1 MSGNY
6 RFEMEENDVVRSL
19 ITTIGSFIE
28 DRLANK
34 EQRIQHKDHCAERLA
49 AEDQTAKNQ
58 TEEIHYSDQA
68 VLANLDWGIEALEEA
83 IATSNVETKMAR
95 LEYAEKMLQVCAM
108 LHSDRKTAGVPNFYL
123 SAWAHLN
130 LSYLWKLKNDNRN
143 SILHMLEMFV
153 VDPFFSRVDFAPE
166 LWRSIF
172 SPHMGSIIGW
182 YSEERRKI
190 VFDMIPDN
198 SDLSL
203 TVDFDHCFNESLIL
217 SVRPEQAERIQA
229 LENLYGESLDINTRL
244 YAKYYKDCMNY
255 DAANTR
261 KAILPMMPIVEPP
274 MTPLHEISSRL
285 IPDYVKFGPVL
296 PKSAGFSTNQSRDVS
311 SRSKAESASENLE
324 DSDCWDAQNSSP
336 KEYSP
341 KSRRES
347 SRNSSPKTP
356 TVTNSSPKSV
366 KKPGNIQTSMLRLL
380 STRATDSNSLPISP
394 LSCGDNSSISS
405 TDSDEETKGQ
415 LRIAAKSIAH
425 ARSVRQTF
433 RKSSMN
439 RSDDGRL
446 SYVSSPTSE
455 VLTPQSR
462 PPKDFV
468 CPITGQIFNDP
479 VTLET
484 GQTYERKA
492 IQEWTNRGNTSCP
505 ITRQPLSA
513 AALPKTN
520 YVLKRLI
527 TSWKDQH
534 PDIAQEFSSTE
545 IPSEKSALPSRQRF
559 VRAAL
564 ATSPTSVI
572 SQASVETVIN
582 ALKPYILCLCNS
594 EDLKE
599 CEEAVLTV
607 SKIWEDSNVGPG
619 INSYLSS
626 PTIVNGFMEILS
638 ASFNKDVLRTT
649 ICTLSKLI
657 CADDRVRDLLTSI
670 DSDFYC
676 LTDLLKKGLVEAAVL
691 VYLLRPSFS
700 QISRHDLVG
709 TLVRIIS
716 DENEEVTDFRFS
728 IAPKDAAIAL
738 LEKIVVGGDEGE
750 KSVNATNVVI
760 TDNGIPALLSCLDR
774 VDGRQTVVS
783 ILLRCM
789 QSDST
794 CKNVIANGIELS
806 HVLELFHGGDD
817 SVRGMCVEFLCELVR
832 LKRRTSSD
840 EILRII
846 KEEGTFST
854 MHTLLV
860 YLQMSPMEQK
870 SSVAILLLQ
879 LDLLASPRKM
889 SIYREEA
896 VEAILE
902 ALQRKEFPS
911 SQITALG
918 MLSSLA
924 GSLRGS
930 NKPCIEYRLLK
941 IAGFDRTCGAITKK
955 DEMKADETELA
966 ETREEE
972 RAARYWEK
980 RIAFVLS
987 NHEKGA
993 VFKAM
998 EECFKSN
1005 SIEIAKSCL
1014 VVSTWLVHM
1023 LYSFPDC
1030 GTRDVARKSLLDK
1043 FVNVLR
1049 SSKNLEE
1056 KILAALALRGFASE
1070 PVGLNEIGVYAKS
1083 IWKTLRK
1090 IKKSCTAA
1098 NDITKALMNLPS
1110 IDAADL
1116 WSCVEGPEIDVSVN
1130 GEIMSM
1136 IHVRSR
1142 LISSHSDGTI
1152 KVWDTAKRAP
1162 RLIQEARE
1170 HSKAVTC
1177 LYVTPSCDK
1186 LYSGSLDKTIRV
1198 WSIKQEEI
1206 YCIQVHDVREAVL
1219 ALAANASVACFS
1231 SQGNGVK
1238 VYNWS
1243 GIVKNIGFNK
1253 QAKCLALDGDKL
1265 YCGCSGYSVQEV
1277 DLKTQS
1283 SSTFYSGAKKL
1294 LGKQTIHSVEIQ
1306 DGLLY
1311 AGGSSVDGVAG
1322 KVFKLSSKAVIGS
1335 LPTGLDIQQIT
1346 VNNDF
1351 VFTATKCGIIEVW
1364 LKERVAKIAYIKMA
1378 CGGGGGGSTR
1388 ITAVASDSDGQ
1399 KLFAGTSD
1407 GRIQVWSLD

>member
-1 MSGNY
+1 
-6 RFEMEENDVVRSL
+6 MEENDVVRSL

-28 DRLANK
+28 DRLTNK

-49 AEDQTAKNQ
+49 AEDRTAKNQ

-172 SPHMGSIIGW
+172 SPHMSSIIGW

-229 LENLYGESLDINTRL
+229 LENLYAESLDSNTRL

-296 PKSAGFSTNQSRDVS
+296 PKSAGFSTNQSRDAS
-311 SRSKAESASENLE
+311 SRFLYSKNKPLKVESAAENLE
-324 DSDCWDAQNSSP
+324 DSACWDASEECMETMSVLS

-356 TVTNSSPKSV
+356 SLNGLRRRNKSTFFSV
-366 KKPGNIQTSMLRLL
+366 QL
-380 STRATDSNSLPISP
+380 SHLFYIYNFKYLHTTQSGMNTQSGTAENRGEKHC
-394 LSCGDNSSISS
+394 SC
-405 TDSDEETKGQ
+405 TK
-415 LRIAAKSIAH
+415 
-425 ARSVRQTF
+425 RQTNIPEEVCLLATFF
-433 RKSSMN
+433 RAHFSLVREMTNLPLLFFRGSSMN
-439 RSDDGRL
+439 QSDDGRL

-534 PDIAQEFSSTE
+534 PDIAQEFSNTE

-638 ASFNKDVLRTT
+638 ASFDKDVLRTT

-716 DENEEVTDFRFS
+716 DENEDVTNFRFS

-738 LEKIVVGGDEGE
+738 LEQIVIGGDESE
-750 KSVNATNVVI
+750 KSVNAMNVVV

-774 VDGRQTVVS
+774 VDGRQSVVS

-789 QSDST
+789 RSDST
-794 CKNVIANGIELS
+794 CKNVVANGIELS
-806 HVLELFHGGDD
+806 HVLELFHNGDD

-832 LKRRTSSD
+832 LKRY
-840 EILRII
+840 I
-846 KEEGTFST
+846 TF
-854 MHTLLV
+854 
-860 YLQMSPMEQK
+860 
-870 SSVAILLLQ
+870 
-879 LDLLASPRKM
+879 
-889 SIYREEA
+889 
-896 VEAILE
+896 
-902 ALQRKEFPS
+902 
-911 SQITALG
+911 
-918 MLSSLA
+918 
-924 GSLRGS
+924 
-930 NKPCIEYRLLK
+930 
-941 IAGFDRTCGAITKK
+941 
-955 DEMKADETELA
+955 
-966 ETREEE
+966 
-972 RAARYWEK
+972 
-980 RIAFVLS
+980 
-987 NHEKGA
+987 
-993 VFKAM
+993 
-998 EECFKSN
+998 
-1005 SIEIAKSCL
+1005 
-1014 VVSTWLVHM
+1014 
-1023 LYSFPDC
+1023 
-1030 GTRDVARKSLLDK
+1030 
-1043 FVNVLR
+1043 
-1049 SSKNLEE
+1049 
-1056 KILAALALRGFASE
+1056 
-1070 PVGLNEIGVYAKS
+1070 
-1083 IWKTLRK
+1083 
-1090 IKKSCTAA
+1090 
-1098 NDITKALMNLPS
+1098 
-1110 IDAADL
+1110 
-1116 WSCVEGPEIDVSVN
+1116 
-1130 GEIMSM
+1130 
-1136 IHVRSR
+1136 
-1142 LISSHSDGTI
+1142 
-1152 KVWDTAKRAP
+1152 
-1162 RLIQEARE
+1162 
-1170 HSKAVTC
+1170 
-1177 LYVTPSCDK
+1177 
-1186 LYSGSLDKTIRV
+1186 
-1198 WSIKQEEI
+1198 
-1206 YCIQVHDVREAVL
+1206 
-1219 ALAANASVACFS
+1219 
-1231 SQGNGVK
+1231 
-1238 VYNWS
+1238 
-1243 GIVKNIGFNK
+1243 
-1253 QAKCLALDGDKL
+1253 
-1265 YCGCSGYSVQEV
+1265 
-1277 DLKTQS
+1277 
-1283 SSTFYSGAKKL
+1283 
-1294 LGKQTIHSVEIQ
+1294 
-1306 DGLLY
+1306 
-1311 AGGSSVDGVAG
+1311 
-1322 KVFKLSSKAVIGS
+1322 
-1335 LPTGLDIQQIT
+1335 
-1346 VNNDF
+1346 
-1351 VFTATKCGIIEVW
+1351 
-1364 LKERVAKIAYIKMA
+1364 
-1378 CGGGGGGSTR
+1378 
-1388 ITAVASDSDGQ
+1388 
-1399 KLFAGTSD
+1399 
-1407 GRIQVWSLD
+1407 